1 MTIPTQPGGDFT
13 ADDLTLWRREARA
26 YEDGY
31 KRGIADQLGPTRRKL
46 AEAGAAG
53 ALLVWALGRRRHPL
67 GTLFILGG
75 LAALVAAVAIFWAL
89 VAIALV
95 IGAVTFVACKG
106 RRVPGATWPVLLAAA
121 IVFAA
126 ILPVSLCLTL
136 PAGIGAALAS
146 RKTRAAQP
154 PELAPPRRVYI
165 ADTDGDPPF

>member
-1 MTIPTQPGGDFT
+1 MTIPTQLGGELSR
-13 ADDLTLWRREARA
+13 DDLAMWRREAPLTRTDTNRESPTSSAQRVASSRRRA
-26 YEDGY
+26 
-31 KRGIADQLGPTRRKL
+31 P
-46 AEAGAAG
+46 G

-75 LAALVAAVAIFWAL
+75 LAALVAAVAIFWVL

-95 IGAVTFVACKG
+95 IGAVAFVACKG
-106 RRVPGATWPVLLAAA
+106 RRVPGAAWPVLLAAG

-154 PELAPPRRVYI
+154 LELAPSRHV
-165 ADTDGDPPF
+165 

>member
-95 IGAVTFVACKG
+95 IGAVAFVACEG
-106 RRVPGATWPVLLAAA
+106 RRVPGAAWPVLLAAA
-121 IVFAA
+121 IVFAV
-126 ILPVSLCLTL
+126 IFPVSLCLTL
-136 PAGIGAALAS
+136 PAGTAAALAS
-146 RKTRAAQP
+146 RKTRVAQP
-154 PELAPPRRVYI
+154 LELAPPRRV
-165 ADTDGDPPF
+165 

>member
-1 MTIPTQPGGDFT
+1 MTIPAQLGGDLT
-13 ADDLTLWRREARA
+13 HDDLAMWRREARA

-31 KRGIADQLGPTRRKL
+31 KQGIADQLGPTRRKL

-67 GTLFILGG
+67 GTLIIVGG
-75 LAALVAAVAIFWAL
+75 LAALVAAVAVFWAL

-95 IGAVTFVACKG
+95 IGAIAFVACEG
-106 RRVPGATWPVLLAAA
+106 RRVPGAAWPVLLAAA
-121 IVFAA
+121 IVFGA

-136 PAGIGAALAS
+136 PAGIGAAFAS

-154 PELAPPRRVYI
+154 PELTRPRR
-165 ADTDGDPPF
+165 G

>member
-1 MTIPTQPGGDFT
+1 MTIPTQLGGDLT
-13 ADDLTLWRREARA
+13 ADDLAMWRREARA

-89 VAIALV
+89 IAIALV
-95 IGAVTFVACKG
+95 IGAVAFVACKG
-106 RRVPGATWPVLLAAA
+106 RRVPGAAWPVLLAAA

-126 ILPVSLCLTL
+126 ILPMSLCLTL
-136 PAGIGAALAS
+136 PTGIGVALAN

-154 PELAPPRRVYI
+154 PELAPPRRV
-165 ADTDGDPPF
+165 

>member
-1 MTIPTQPGGDFT
+1 MTIPTQLGGDLSR
-13 ADDLTLWRREARA
+13 DDLAMWRREARA

-31 KRGIADQLGPTRRKL
+31 KQGIADQLGPTRRKL
-46 AEAGAAG
+46 AEAAVAG

-89 VAIALV
+89 FAIALV
-95 IGAVTFVACKG
+95 IGAVAFATCEG
-106 RRVPGATWPVLLAAA
+106 RRVPGTAWPVLLAVA

-136 PAGIGAALAS
+136 PTGISAALAS

-154 PELAPPRRVYI
+154 PELAPPRRVYV
-165 ADTDGDPPF
+165 ADADGDPPF

>member
-1 MTIPTQPGGDFT
+1 MTFPTRPGSDLT
-13 ADDLTLWRREARA
+13 RDDLALWRREVRA

-31 KRGIADQLGPTRRKL
+31 KRGIADQLGPARRKL

-67 GTLFILGG
+67 GMLFILGG
-75 LAALVAAVAIFWAL
+75 LAALVAAVAIFWVL

-95 IGAVTFVACKG
+95 VGAVTFVACEG
-106 RRVPGATWPVLLAAA
+106 RRVPAAAWPVLFAAG

-126 ILPVSLCLTL
+126 ILPASLCLTL

-146 RKTRAAQP
+146 RKTRAARP
-154 PELAPPRRVYI
+154 PKLAPSRDVCV
-165 ADTDGDPPF
+165 ADADSDPPF